1 MNVPKPVYLVAR
13 GSDRKC
19 LKSVTRMIRED
30 TGKTKPTIAYVGV
43 ASGDSLPFYVMMST
57 IIKEGGDCQI
67 RRVLIA
73 PKKADLNKARAALE
87 SADAIFVSG
96 GDVEAGM
103 RVLEE
108 KNIAGFLTTLF
119 RRGKFLFGT
128 SAGSIMLARE
138 WVRWRDPEDDSTT
151 ELFPCL
157 GITPIICDT
166 HAEADDWEELKAA
179 LRLKEEGTQGYG
191 IPSGSCLKVYPDGRM
206 EALAGAVTQFLKRR
220 DRIIRQPELLP
231 RREVAK

>member
-1 MNVPKPVYLVAR
+1 MNATKPVYLIA
-13 GSDRKC
+13 GGKNRK
-19 LKSVTRMIRED
+19 SFRSIIEMIRED
-30 TGKTKPTIAYVGV
+30 TRKARPTIAYVGV
-43 ASGDSLPFYVMMST
+43 ASGDSLPFYLMMSVM
-57 IIKEGGDCQI
+57 IKEVGDCRI

-73 PKKADLNKARAALE
+73 PKKADLNTAQAGLE

-103 RVLEE
+103 QILEQ
-108 KNIAGFLTTLF
+108 KNMAGFLTDLF
-119 RRGKFLFGT
+119 KQGKILFGV

-138 WVRWRDPEDDSTT
+138 WVRWRDPEDDSTA

-157 GITPIICDT
+157 GMTPIICDT

-179 LRLKEEGTQGYG
+179 LKLKEEDTQGYG

-206 EALAGAVTQFLKRR
+206 EALDGAITQFLKRGNS
-220 DRIIRQPELLP
+220 IVKQPALLP
-231 RREVAK
+231 RREVTE

>member
-1 MNVPKPVYLVAR
+1 MNVPKPVYLIAGGR
-13 GSDRKC
+13 DRKS
-19 LKSVTRMIRED
+19 LKSIIKTILKD
-30 TGKTKPTIAYVGV
+30 TGRIQLTIAYVGV
-43 ASGDSLPFYVMMST
+43 ASGDSWPFYLMISAM
-57 IIKEGGDCQI
+57 IKEAGDCRI

-73 PKKADLNKARAALE
+73 PQKADLNKAQAVLE

-103 RVLEE
+103 QILEE
-108 KNIAGFLTTLF
+108 KNMAGFLTDLF
-119 RRGKFLFGT
+119 KQGKILFGV

-179 LRLKEEGTQGYG
+179 LKLKEEDTRGYG

-206 EALAGAVTQFLKRR
+206 EALDGAITQFLKRGNS
-220 DRIIRQPELLP
+220 IVKQPALLP
-231 RREVAK
+231 RREVTE

>member
-1 MNVPKPVYLVAR
+1 MNVPKPVYLIA
-13 GSDRKC
+13 GGKNRK
-19 LKSVTRMIRED
+19 SFRSIIEMIRED
-30 TGKTKPTIAYVGV
+30 TRKARPTIAYVGV
-43 ASGDSLPFYVMMST
+43 ASGDSLPFYLMMSVM
-57 IIKEGGDCQI
+57 IKEVGDCRI

-73 PKKADLNKARAALE
+73 SKKADLNKAQAVLE

-103 RVLEE
+103 QILEE
-108 KNIAGFLTTLF
+108 KNMAGFLTHLF
-119 RRGKFLFGT
+119 KQGKILFGV

-166 HAEADDWEELKAA
+166 HAEADDWEELKTA
-179 LRLKEEGTQGYG
+179 LKLKEEDTQGYG

-206 EALAGAVTQFLKRR
+206 EALDGAITQFVKRG
-220 DRIIRQPELLP
+220 DNITRQPELLP
-231 RREVAK
+231 RR

>member
-1 MNVPKPVYLVAR
+1 MNVPKPVYLIAGR
-13 GSDRKC
+13 GDRKSF
-19 LKSVTRMIRED
+19 KSIIRTILRD
-30 TGKTKPTIAYVGV
+30 TGKIQPTIAYVGV
-43 ASGDSLPFYVMMST
+43 ASGDNWPFYLMMSAM
-57 IIKEGGDCQI
+57 IKEAGGCQI

-73 PKKADLNKARAALE
+73 SKKADLNKAQALLE

-103 RVLEE
+103 QILEE
-108 KNIAGFLTTLF
+108 KNMAGFLTDLF
-119 RRGKFLFGT
+119 KQGKILFGV

-138 WVRWRDPEDDSTT
+138 WVRWRDPEDDSTA

-157 GITPIICDT
+157 GMTPIICDT

-179 LRLKEEGTQGYG
+179 LKLKEEATRGYG

-206 EALAGAVTQFLKRR
+206 EALDGAITQFLKRGNS
-220 DRIIRQPELLP
+220 IVKQPALLP
-231 RREVAK
+231 RREVTE